1 MPTTSKGYNSLNY
14 STTLSRRFLKENLSS
29 LALTSTYT
37 LGKNVYNIRDKASN
51 KVVGFL
57 GYLVSYSKLPSLVN
71 YIYKKGRVVVSFLKV
86 LILIV
91 TFRLRARL

>member
-1 MPTTSKGYNSLNY
+1 MLQ
-14 STTLSRRFLKENLSS
+14 E
-29 LALTSTYT
+29 LALVNFYKQQLPYLNTHIS
-37 LGKNVYNIRDKASN
+37 RDKASN

-71 YIYKKGRVVVSFLKV
+71 YIYKKGKVVVSFIKV
-86 LILIV
+86 LILII